1 MPVCVR
7 VVVPYHLLTL
17 SMKKLSRLFD
27 AFHGFPLFATLAI
40 ILVSGCKRD
49 AAATRTAPPVP
60 VQVAS
65 ATKQALPVTQKAIGT
80 VQVLRSVAVKSQ
92 VDGIIQ
98 RINFKEGDEVKAGD
112 LLFSLDR
119 RPFENSLQMAKAE
132 LANAQAQAS
141 RAATDAGRYERL
153 DQASVVSKEQYA
165 QLITAAQT
173 TKAQVD
179 AKEAAV
185 ANAQL
190 QLDYAEIRA
199 PIEGRT
205 GQLSLFEG
213 SLVKANDAAFSLV
226 KINQMAPISVAFSV
240 PERTLD
246 AVRAALTAGSVAAHV
261 SGRDNETVQ
270 ADGVVDFIDNTVD
283 PTTGMIT
290 LKARF
295 ANADHALWPGQFV
308 NVELRLSV
316 EADQIVV
323 PTPAVQTGQKGKQ
336 IYVVKADRTVE
347 LRPVTVGRIVDEF
360 TSIASGIA
368 VGETVVTD
376 GQLRLVPGSR
386 TEVRSL
392 EEAARA
398 PAASKK

>member
-1 MPVCVR
+1 
-7 VVVPYHLLTL
+7 
-17 SMKKLSRLFD
+17 MKKLPRLHT
-27 AFHGFPLFATLAI
+27 ALRSLPLCAVLTI
-40 ILVSGCKRD
+40 ILVSGCSRETAD
-49 AAATRTAPPVP
+49 PRTPPPVP
-60 VQVAS
+60 VQIAS

-80 VQVLRSVAVKSQ
+80 VQVLRSVTVKSQ

-98 RINFKEGDEVKAGD
+98 GINFKEGDEVKAGD

-132 LANAQAQAS
+132 LANAQAQAA

-165 QLITAAQT
+165 QLLTQAQT

-185 ANAQL
+185 ANVQL
-190 QLDYAEIRA
+190 QLDYTSIRA
-199 PIEGRT
+199 PIDGRT
-205 GQLSLFEG
+205 GQLTLHEG

-246 AVRAALTAGSVAAHV
+246 AVRTALAAGSVAARV
-261 SGRDNETVQ
+261 SGRDTIAIQ
-270 ADGVVDFIDNTVD
+270 TDGVVDFIDNSVD

-295 ANADHALWPGQFV
+295 VNADHALWPGQFV
-308 NVELRLSV
+308 NIELQLST

-336 IYVVKADRTVE
+336 IYVVKSDRTVE
-347 LRPVTVGRIVDEF
+347 LRPVIVGRIVGDF
-360 TSIASGIA
+360 TSITSGIA
-368 VGETVVTD
+368 AGESVVID

-386 TEVRSL
+386 IEVRSL
-392 EEAARA
+392 EEAARG
-398 PAASKK
+398 PTASKSNARRTSQ

>member
-1 MPVCVR
+1 MNKTIWLR
-7 VVVPYHLLTL
+7 G
-17 SMKKLSRLFD
+17 
-27 AFHGFPLFATLAI
+27 AFYGLPLCAALAVM
-40 ILVSGCKRD
+40 LVSGCKRD
-49 AAATRTAPPVP
+49 SAVTRTPPPVP
-60 VQVAS
+60 VQVAT

-80 VQVLRSVAVKSQ
+80 VQVLRNVSVKSQ

-98 RINFKEGDEVKAGD
+98 RIHFKEGDEVKTGD

-190 QLDYAEIRA
+190 QLDYTSIRA

-205 GQLSLFEG
+205 GQLNLFEG

-246 AVRAALTAGSVAAHV
+246 AVRDALNEGSVAAHV
-261 SGRDNETVQ
+261 SGRDNEAVQ

-295 ANADHALWPGQFV
+295 SNANHALWPGQFV
-308 NVELRLSV
+308 NVELQLST
-316 EADQIVV
+316 EADQIVI

-336 IYVVKADRTVE
+336 IYVVKTDRTVE
-347 LRPVTVGRIVDEF
+347 LRPVTVGRIVGDL
-360 TSIASGIA
+360 TSITSGIA
-368 VGETVVTD
+368 ASETVVID

-386 TEVRSL
+386 IEVRSL
-392 EEAARA
+392 EEAAMA